1 MPSQASHCL
10 GVLRTERGSTPPHP
24 PTKPV
29 PGWMLDP
36 TTFDFPVISET
47 IEGGWVDRIFRGDP
61 ELEPAYIAAAQRLVE
76 RGAVAIT
83 ASCGFSMRYQA
94 AVAAAVNVPVALS
107 SLLLLPT
114 LLRQIPAPAK
124 IAVLVADS
132 KSASEDMF
140 GVDKSEDR
148 TRLVIGGVEGGTLW
162 KNEMLRPPPRTE
174 VAEIEQD
181 VVSCV
186 SRLRAAHPDIAAIL
200 FECTAFPLAAPAIRR
215 MTGLPIYDI
224 TTVCRMTM
232 ASVN

>member
-1 MPSQASHCL
+1 VPTQTRRCL
-10 GVLRTERGSTPPHP
+10 GVLKTERGPLTAPPP
-24 PTKPV
+24 PEPV
-29 PGWMLDP
+29 TGWMLDP
-36 TTFDFPVISET
+36 TTFDFPVISDT

-61 ELEPAYIAAAQRLVE
+61 ELEPAYIAAAQRLVQ

-83 ASCGFSMRYQA
+83 ASCGFSIRYQA

-114 LLRQIPAPAK
+114 LLRQIPASAK

-140 GVDKSEDR
+140 AIDKSEDR
-148 TRLVIGGVEGGTLW
+148 ARLVVGGVEGGTFW
-162 KNEMLRPPPRTE
+162 KNEMQRPPPQTA

-181 VVSCV
+181 VISCV

-200 FECTAFPLAAPAIRR
+200 FECSAFPLAAPAIRC
-215 MTGLPIYDI
+215 MTGLAIYDI

-232 ASVN
+232 ASVG